1 MPRPLIAVPVKPFGV
16 AKHRLATVMDA
27 PTRSIIGR
35 RIAARTLET
44 ARQAGASVVVVAGDR
59 GVRQWAGA
67 LGFASIPELEP
78 SLAGAARAAVDAAAV
93 ETRSWIVA
101 HADLPLVEVGDFRAV
116 IGALEE
122 AEVVIAPSY
131 NGGTTVVGGT
141 MDTFDFRYGEG
152 SFRHHL
158 GIASRR
164 RVRIVVRLGLGLD
177 LDGPSDLESAIRHPR
192 GAWLRALVD
201 Q

>member
-16 AKHRLATVMDA
+16 AKRRLATVMDA
-27 PTRSIIGR
+27 PTRSIVGR
-35 RIAARTLET
+35 RIAARTLEA
-44 ARQAGASVVVVAGDR
+44 ARQTGASVVVVAGDR

-78 SLAGAARAAVDAAAV
+78 GLTGAARAAVDAAAFD
-93 ETRSWIVA
+93 TCPWIIA
-101 HADLPLVEVGDFRAV
+101 HADLPLVEVDDFHAV

-122 AEVVIAPSY
+122 ADVVIAPSY
-131 NGGTTVVGGT
+131 NGGTTVVAGT
-141 MDTFDFRYGEG
+141 LGSFDFRYGEG
-152 SFRHHL
+152 SFRRHL
-158 GIASRR
+158 GVASRKR
-164 RVRIVVRLGLGLD
+164 LRIVVRLGLGLD

-192 GAWLRALVD
+192 GAWLRSLVD

>member
-44 ARQAGASVVVVAGDR
+44 ARQAGADVVVVAGDQ
-59 GVRQWAGA
+59 GVRRWAAA
-67 LGFASIPELEP
+67 LGFAGIPELEP
-78 SLAGAARAAVDAAAV
+78 GLAGAARSAVDTAALD
-93 ETRSWIVA
+93 TRPWIVA
-101 HADLPLVEVGDFRAV
+101 HADLPLVEVDDFRAV

-141 MDTFDFRYGEG
+141 TGAFDFRYGEG
-152 SFRHHL
+152 SFRRHL
-158 GIASRR
+158 GVASRR
-164 RVRIVVRLGLGLD
+164 RVRIVVRLGLALD
-177 LDGPSDLESAIRHPR
+177 LDDPSDLESAIRHPR
-192 GAWLRALVD
+192 GAWLRSLVD